1 MFADQNSRPL
11 EKENRINITLVI
23 NSSLKNVKMIRYS
36 VQLTDQKFVK
46 GHRFL
51 SFTNILGKN
60 IGRSISKNVSSKC
73 SQKLLD
79 HAEQL
84 ATDFLKPLQKEQ
96 FKNTRSNLISIK
108 LLIKLQKSQKPYNGD
123 I

>member
-1 MFADQNSRPL
+1 
-11 EKENRINITLVI
+11 
-23 NSSLKNVKMIRYS
+23 MIRYS